1 MMAEQTIYARTR
13 KGDEELK
20 ARQSQLGAVVNGML
34 MLVNGRRSRDDLMN
48 VANRLGARPDCLD
61 DLASRGFIELH
72 TAPAPVAVPVAAAL
86 ERLPADAHTSDA
98 DCSGK
103 LYAHLIGAAKKHLG
117 LKGFLYHLKVEKA
130 VTLAERRALIEPLA
144 EAMPF
149 AFAMASPSGS
159 ISARRSASVTA
170 FSTFRW

>member
-1 MMAEQTIYARTR
+1 MAGKTIYARTR

-20 ARQSQLGAVVNGML
+20 ARHSQLGAVVNGML
-34 MLVNGRRSRDDLMN
+34 MLVNGRRSRDDLMS
-48 VANRLGARPDCLD
+48 VANRLGARPDFLD

-86 ERLPADAHTSDA
+86 ERTPADGQTSDA
-98 DCSGK
+98 DRSAK

-117 LKGFLYHLKVEKA
+117 LKGFLFHLKVEKA

-144 EAMPF
+144 EAIAKAKGMAAANEFLEISREF
-149 AFAMASPSGS
+149 AGA
-159 ISARRSASVTA
+159 
-170 FSTFRW
+170 

>member
-1 MMAEQTIYARTR
+1 MAEQTIYARTR

-34 MLVNGRRSRDDLMN
+34 MLVNGRRSRDDLMS

-117 LKGFLYHLKVEKA
+117 LKGFIYHLKVEKA
-130 VTLAERRALIEPLA
+130 ATLAERRALIEPLS
-144 EAMPF
+144 EAIAKAKGMAAANEFLKISREF
-149 AFAMASPSGS
+149 AGA
-159 ISARRSASVTA
+159 
-170 FSTFRW
+170 